1 MNMAPIKWGLGGGG
15 GEMANN
21 VQTTCKFQ
29 KDRNETVVAITQDR
43 LFLESVSDCKIG
55 QLQFHNSL

>member
-1 MNMAPIKWGLGGGG
+1 MGGVGGGG
-15 GEMANN
+15 MANY

-29 KDRNETVVAITQDR
+29 KDRNETVEAITQDS

-55 QLQFHNSL
+55 PL